1 MPTPAERIYD
11 AAAGALLEQQ
21 TTAARLTGIMVPI
34 GAAATAG
41 ALLLEPA
48 LHDVSHARWVQV
60 VGLILGG
67 IGAVLVLLVGLPVL
81 KGPTIKGVEPGLL
94 LEQADRPDV
103 VDGTHDFEAEA
114 AIALVKVRREN
125 KSRLDRFRIA
135 LLVVFAGLVLE
146 LLGFGAATLVQPRP
160 KPAPPVPAELRV
172 TAAHLNVGELGIAG
186 HLTSQAEGRVLLS
199 IDLLGH
205 AGEVRTM
212 SVAIHNGRFRARVR
226 APRDLAPLRSAT
238 YIIIWSGSRSVRGG
252 AIDGSLARCPEDC
265 Q

>member
-1 MPTPAERIYD
+1 MPTPAERIYE
-11 AAAGALLEQQ
+11 AAAGALVEQQ

-48 LHDVSHARWVQV
+48 LNDVSHARWVQV

-67 IGAVLVLLVGLPVL
+67 IGAMLVLLVGLAVL
-81 KGPTIKGVEPGLL
+81 KGPTIIGVEPSLL
-94 LEQADRPDV
+94 LEQAGRADV

-114 AIALVKVRREN
+114 AIALVKVRRQN
-125 KSRLDRFRIA
+125 KFRLGRFRIA

-146 LLGFGAATLVQPRP
+146 LVGFGAATLVQPRS
-160 KPAPPVPAELRV
+160 KASSLVSAELRV
-172 TAAHLNVGELGIAG
+172 TAAHLKIGGLCIAG

-199 IDLLGH
+199 IDMSGR
-205 AGEVRTM
+205 AGEVRTT

-226 APRDLAPLRSAT
+226 APGDLVPLRTAT
-238 YIIIWSGSRSVRGG
+238 YVISWPGSRSVRSA
-252 AIDGSLARCPEDC
+252 AINGSLARWP
-265 Q
+265 